1 MNDGSLSA
9 QLRHLS
15 SDYYHNRIDFEQY
28 RAQRKIILDKV
39 DEEFN
44 GQHLTET
51 QADAGT
57 TSIFMRTIEYFKKTD
72 S

>member
-1 MNDGSLSA
+1 MNETRLSA

-15 SDYYHNRIDFEQY
+15 SDYYHNRLSFEQY
-28 RAQRKIILDKV
+28 RAQRKIILNKI

-51 QADAGT
+51 QADKSGA
-57 TSIFMRTIEYFKKTD
+57 SSFLMRTIKLFKKN
-72 S
+72 